1 MRFAID
7 LGFDFGGLGDGFLD
21 SGLSFLALGFMALLY
36 SGLLFFVLIVLYK
49 LYLGTLKRTFDACS
63 PENCE
68 MNSPHLVW
76 LNLIPI
82 FNLYWIFLTVIKLAN
97 SVKKEYAALGISRE
111 CSGGYT
117 VGLAYPICF
126 SVSLIFSL
134 FSLEL
139 AYGVIAVGFVCWII
153 HWFQVG
159 KFLGIIKKRKQ
170 SWMLPPPVSPTN
182 GQGTRMY
189 IHKDGKLYGPYPI
202 ELLRKYVQ
210 QGNFTTEDL
219 ACHDGQNWVTVAEVP
234 GFAPPSPQPPF
245 DDVCRALV

>member
-1 MRFAID
+1 MGFAID
-7 LGFDFGGLGDGFLD
+7 LGFNFDFGGLGDGLGEFFGAFFLVAIIYLVAMAV
-21 SGLSFLALGFMALLY
+21 SGL
-36 SGLLFFVLIVLYK
+36 VLIVLYA

-68 MNSPHLVW
+68 MNSPRLVW

-82 FNLYWIFLTVIKLAN
+82 FNLYWIFVTVIKLAN

-117 VGLAYPICF
+117 LGLAYAICF

-134 FSLEL
+134 FSLGL

-153 HWFQVG
+153 HWFQVA
-159 KFLGIIKKRKQ
+159 KFRRTIKKRKQ
-170 SWMLPPPVSPTN
+170 SRMAQPSVSPTN
-182 GQGTRMY
+182 GQGTRTY
-189 IHKDGKLYGPYPI
+189 IHKDGKQYGPYPI

-219 ACHDGQNWVTVAEVP
+219 ACYDGQNWVTVAEVP
-234 GFAPPSPQPPF
+234 GFAPPISPTT
-245 DDVCRALV
+245 L